1 MDQAPM
7 ADSAAVLYTR
17 HAQAR
22 AQQRGIPHLIVE
34 WLLEFGARKP
44 SAGADMVYF
53 DKRSR
58 EALRRYAGRQALAK
72 LDGLLDVY
80 AVVSND
86 GQVLTLGHRT
96 KRIRSR

>member
-1 MDQAPM
+1 MIDQA
-7 ADSAAVLYTR
+7 AALYTR
-17 HAQAR
+17 HAMTR
-22 AQQRGIPHLIVE
+22 AQQRGIPPLIVE
-34 WLLEFGARKP
+34 WLLEFGARTP
-44 SAGADMVYF
+44 SVGADIVYF

-80 AVVSND
+80 AVVAND